1 MRITAPEPGR
11 APLPVVAAV
20 IVGPDGRILI
30 SRRHDHLHQ
39 GGLWE
44 FPGGK
49 QEAGET
55 ARAAL
60 QRELHEELGIEVER
74 ARPLIRVLH
83 DYGDRSVQLD
93 VWRVEGFAGTP
104 HGREGQPLAWVA
116 PGELDA
122 YAFPAANAPI
132 LRAARL
138 PDRYLITPAPGP
150 DPAAFLPQLEAALA
164 RGIRL
169 LQLRAKGLA
178 AGAYAEL
185 AAQVVPLAHRHGA
198 RVLLNGPPE
207 LVTELGADGLHLS
220 SAALR
225 ACPARPLPAD
235 YWLSASCHDAAELA
249 RAVAL
254 DADCALLSPVQATA
268 SHPGA
273 EPLGWEIFQ
282 ALTDPCPLPVYALG
296 GLGEAD
302 LESAWQH
309 GAQGIAAIR
318 GLWEPD

>member
-1 MRITAPEPGR
+1 MRTIAPE
-11 APLPVVAAV
+11 AAVTLLPVAAAV

-49 QEAGET
+49 LEPGED
-55 ARAAL
+55 ARQAL
-60 QRELHEELGIEVER
+60 QRELHEELGIEVR
-74 ARPLIRVLH
+74 QARPLIRVRH
-83 DYGDRSVQLD
+83 DYGERSVLLD
-93 VWRVEGFAGTP
+93 VWRVEAFAGTP

-116 PGELDA
+116 ADELPGYD
-122 YAFPAANAPI
+122 FPAANQPI

-138 PDRYLITPAPGP
+138 PDCYLITPEPGP
-150 DPAAFLPQLEAALA
+150 DPAAFLQQLEAALA
-164 RGIRL
+164 RGSRL
-169 LQLRAKGLA
+169 LQLRAKTLA
-178 AGAYAEL
+178 PAAYAEL
-185 AAQVVPLAHRHGA
+185 AAQVVPLARARGA
-198 RVLLNGPPE
+198 RVLLNGPAE
-207 LVTELGADGLHLS
+207 LVTELGAAGLQLS

-225 ACPARPLPAD
+225 ECRARPLPD
-235 YWLSASCHDAAELA
+235 HYWLCASCHDGAELA

-254 DADCALLSPVQATA
+254 GADCALLSPVQATA

-273 EPLGWEIFQ
+273 APLGWAAFQ

-296 GLGEAD
+296 GLGPGD
-302 LESAWQH
+302 LATAWRH

-318 GLWEPD
+318 GLWEA